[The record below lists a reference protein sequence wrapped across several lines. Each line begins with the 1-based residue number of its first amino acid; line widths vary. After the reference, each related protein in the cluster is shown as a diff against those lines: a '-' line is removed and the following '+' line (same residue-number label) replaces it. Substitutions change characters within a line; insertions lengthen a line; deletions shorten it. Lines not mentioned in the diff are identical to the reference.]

1 MKPNAAPS
9 PSERVDAQRE
19 LLRHA
24 EEASLAKA
32 LQQSDEPR
40 AEHRVRFRNRGTED
54 ARAQVA
60 LHRAPY
66 WRQRRLCALLMRAI
80 RRCEQGWKPCKEFWN
95 KGYHVPRS
103 YTDYLVHKNNKER
116 ATILSGGVQV
126 RTALLDASGAGL
138 VHAAAAGA
146 SFERTK
152 PSRSCT
158 ACQGTPAMHTSQCH
172 YSDASSA
179 SIDRSIGHRDGRHT
193 VWFSVAHRTA
203 THNAAGCRR

>member
-40 AEHRVRFRNRGTED
+40 AEHRVRFRNGGTED
-54 ARAQVA
+54 GRAQVA

-80 RRCEQGWKPCKEFWN
+80 SRCEQGWKPCKEFWN

-116 ATILSGGVQV
+116 ATILSGGVHV

-158 ACQGTPAMHTSQCH
+158 ACQGT
-172 YSDASSA
+172 SA
-179 SIDRSIGHRDGRHT
+179 T
-193 VWFSVAHRTA
+193 P
-203 THNAAGCRR
+203 